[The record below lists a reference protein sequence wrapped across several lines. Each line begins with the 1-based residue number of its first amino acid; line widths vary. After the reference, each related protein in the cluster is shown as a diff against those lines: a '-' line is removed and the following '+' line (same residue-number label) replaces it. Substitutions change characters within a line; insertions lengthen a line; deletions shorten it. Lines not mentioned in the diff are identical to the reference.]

1 MATLKKYTL
10 DLLGTLKGLK
20 SGQSVTFVIA
30 GRGMETTYGSLQTLK
45 SQHQLPITIT
55 KVNDGLRA
63 IVTRYE

>member
-1 MATLKKYTL
+1 MATNKIYTL
-10 DLLGTLKGLK
+10 DLLATLRELK
-20 SGQSVTFVIA
+20 PGQSVTLKIA
-30 GRGMETTYGSLQTLK
+30 GKGQETTYGSLQTLK